1 MAYVVKDARKRSPFW
16 YAIYRDATGRRVRKS
31 TELTSKA
38 KALEMARALQ
48 KASDEARRGVLTEA
62 RTRELLSEVLQSING
77 GGLPTFTVRQWFEH
91 FCKIKAD
98 AKDPDTAAKY
108 AQIKRE
114 FLAFLGEPKADRN
127 IAAINSA
134 EVRAFRDHR
143 KKSGVT
149 ATTLNDGLT
158 ILSAYFNAALRDHVI
173 PNNPC
178 TAVEPAKDDLSPAK
192 RQKQPFTVAQIVAL
206 LNTAND
212 DWSGLIKTAFYTG
225 ARLEN
230 CANLRSSNLD
240 FSADP
245 ALVVFEKYSKH
256 GDEHRVPM
264 HPALRDHLLSIK
276 KKHGQIRKTG
286 KIIALPAAKK
296 DGDPF
301 LFPSL
306 AGKRVA
312 NLSKQF
318 RKLMAAADIVNRK
331 VREGVR
337 GKGRSAARDVWALG
351 FHSFRRTHVSALA
364 NAGVSE
370 ERRMA
375 ITAHATRD
383 VHKGYTHHELAQI
396 GHAVALLPRI

>member
-1 MAYVVKDARKRSPFW
+1 MK
-16 YAIYRDATGRRVRKS
+16 KS
-31 TELTSKA
+31 TKLTSKS
-38 KALEMARALQ
+38 KAMHMALQWQRAADMARSGA
-48 KASDEARRGVLTEA
+48 LTEERA
-62 RTRELLSEVLQSING
+62 REVVSEILASVNG
-77 GGLPTFTVRQWFEH
+77 GEGLPTFTVRQWFEH

-108 AQIKRE
+108 SQIKRE
-114 FLAFLGEPKADRN
+114 FLAFLGEPKAERN
-127 IAAINSA
+127 IAAITSA
-134 EVRAFRDHR
+134 DVRAFRDHR
-143 KKSGVT
+143 KKSGIT

-173 PNNPC
+173 SSNPC

-192 RQKQPFTVAQIVAL
+192 RQKQPFTVAQVAAL
-206 LNTAND
+206 LNSAND
-212 DWSGLIKTAFYTG
+212 DWTGLIKTAFYTG

-230 CANLRSSNLD
+230 CANLRFGNLD

-245 ALVVFEKYSKH
+245 PLVVFEKYSKH
-256 GDEHRVPM
+256 GDEHKVPM

-276 KKHGQIRKTG
+276 KKDGQIRKTG
-286 KIIALPAAKK
+286 KIIALPAAKQ

-306 AGKRVA
+306 ADRRVA

-318 RKLMAAADIVNRK
+318 RKLMAAAHIKNWK

-337 GKGRSAARDVWALG
+337 GKGRGAARDVWALG

-375 ITAHATRD
+375 ITAHATRE
-383 VHKGYTHHELAQI
+383 VHKGYTHHELA
-396 GHAVALLPRI
+396 GLHADIAKSLPAL